1 MLRCSP
7 NTFVLG
13 LIIHPDDSFL
23 VSTPIKVKGIE
34 SEKRAFPS
42 MQWSLCRSDV
52 TDDTRLYA
60 YFIGTCIF
68 YSIILGTP
76 LLCSQYV
83 GWPEDMEVFFVWLCN
98 ISGTKMWRIEMRPGS
113 HNRFRATG
121 KVLTWMSLFP
131 LSSIFSSRCSV
142 RINTDMKSD

>member
-1 MLRCSP
+1 MLRGTA
-7 NTFVLG
+7 NIFVLG
-13 LIIHPDDSFL
+13 LIIHPDESFL

-34 SEKRAFPS
+34 SEKRVS
-42 MQWSLCRSDV
+42 TCMQWSLCRSYV

-83 GWPEDMEVFFVWLCN
+83 WWPEEMEVFLC
-98 ISGTKMWRIEMRPGS
+98 
-113 HNRFRATG
+113 A
-121 KVLTWMSLFP
+121 V
-131 LSSIFSSRCSV
+131 V
-142 RINTDMKSD
+142 

>member
-13 LIIHPDDSFL
+13 LIIHPDESFL

-34 SEKRAFPS
+34 SEKGVFPS
-42 MQWSLCRSDV
+42 MQWSLCRSYV

-76 LLCSQYV
+76 LLCSQTW
-83 GWPEDMEVFFVWLCN
+83 GGLKKWRFSLCGCV
-98 ISGTKMWRIEMRPGS
+98 ISEGEKCVQLKCVLAVTIISVQYR
-113 HNRFRATG
+113 RF
-121 KVLTWMSLFP
+121 
-131 LSSIFSSRCSV
+131 
-142 RINTDMKSD
+142 

>member
-1 MLRCSP
+1 MLRRTP

-13 LIIHPDDSFL
+13 LIIHPDESFL
-23 VSTPIKVKGIE
+23 VSTPIKVKGRE
-34 SEKRAFPS
+34 SEKHAFLC
-42 MQWSLCRSDV
+42 MQWSLCRSYV

-83 GWPEDMEVFFVWLCN
+83 GWPEEMEVFFVRLCN
-98 ISGTKMWRIEMRPGS
+98 ISGRKMWKIEMCPGS
-113 HNRFRATG
+113 HNRFGVTV
-121 KVLTWMSLFP
+121 KVLRRHGYYYFCY
-131 LSSIFSSRCSV
+131 IVF
-142 RINTDMKSD
+142 